1 MSGDR
6 REVDGSLALV
16 TGWLLESLI
25 KLMKVCFVL
34 VGEHRSIVLGFWIF
48 WVFFFSIYFN
58 FFLLFLK

>member
-48 WVFFFSIYFN
+48 WVFFLVFILT
-58 FFLLFLK
+58 FFFFF